1 MFLPSAMDGVVRG
14 NSLNVDVAVLIAVL
28 PGGLLQKIERGLV
41 KAKARQRADKK
52 AASRRMRRVI
62 SSYFLR
68 QAEASTFFL
77 ASQSFN
83 VPNQVQPLPTP
94 PTEPAPTPAPPP
106 SPSPP
111 PPPPPIPRAS
121 ASATAPELERKI
133 ARLET
138 ELQIRD
144 RSRRKRNDAFHSLKL
159 SEHTK
164 MLQLM
169 DANDQIHRLE
179 AELQK
184 TKMKAVS
191 WLHRAEKY
199 KAERYK
205 KFAPLLDQTPYF
217 PPPRAIE
224 WGILAR
230 QLEFWAGVVVF
241 IMLLA
246 AVYAV
251 GSYLGNDAPA
261 VSLPPPPYLSP
272 TFHHT
277 CSISNPHPLF
287 PTYKQDD
294 NLLTQKIFFFFFR
307 TRFQYPAH
315 GRFHAQDPQGLKTI
329 GHNRFP

>member
-41 KAKARQRADKK
+41 KAKARRRADKK

-68 QAEASTFFL
+68 QAEASTFFP
-77 ASQSFN
+77 ASQPFN
-83 VPNQVQPLPTP
+83 VPNQVRPLPTP
-94 PTEPAPTPAPPP
+94 PTEPAPTPTPPP

-121 ASATAPELERKI
+121 ASASAPELERKI

-169 DANDQIHRLE
+169 DAHDQIHRLE
-179 AELQK
+179 TELQK
-184 TKMKAVS
+184 TKMKTVS

-205 KFAPLLDQTPYF
+205 KFAPLLDQMPYI

-246 AVYAV
+246 AFYAV

-261 VSLPPPPYLSP
+261 VSYPPPLL
-272 TFHHT
+272 TFPPPF
-277 CSISNPHPLF
+277 IILVQF
-287 PTYKQDD
+287 PTPI
-294 NLLTQKIFFFFFR
+294 LPSLPIS
-307 TRFQYPAH
+307 
-315 GRFHAQDPQGLKTI
+315 KTTI
-329 GHNRFP
+329 Y